1 MKRLLILCLFAITA
15 IATAFAQD
23 NEVTKKPY
31 VLPGKGHINVENL
44 SKSINTNMDIS
55 ELNLS
60 ELRVLRNAFA
70 ARQGH
75 IFMTGE
81 MRSIFETT
89 TWYDKRMWERFEQEE
104 RLNYDNEGTR
114 KTLPLKYTAK
124 EQEFIK
130 RLKDRENELLANGG
144 NFKPKKDG
152 WRVNTENIVNPY
164 QLESIDNQ
172 LKTALGKNGFAIVPD
187 NQQQLFHIYEKND
200 YHNFPS
206 FVTTDLYLQLFHM
219 FFDQGLKSIE
229 EEKFNGAMIDL
240 SQGLYDAMTAE
251 IKNAK
256 TTEVRDAAEWGQ
268 AFAAIALA
276 LASEKTPLPV
286 AANYAEMVS
295 HEINCATNSQN
306 DFSEFLRYN
315 KAKFA
320 YSLFRPRGHYTR
332 NDLVKRYFRAM
343 MWLQTAPMEA
353 DDPVQLQRAALMST
367 VVGSN
372 EKLLHSYNRI
382 FEPITFLMGA
392 PDNITILQVYQEVL
406 NTGMPVDILFANK
419 KAMKKLE
426 KKIVELSQQQTRIT
440 PKIQNTS
447 PYKINLMPQRY
458 QPDGEVL
465 NEMYDAVSEVSKRGA
480 PMGLDVMA
488 AMGTFKAEQIL
499 IDELKQ
505 DKQWE
510 EFTPSLN
517 KMKTR
522 MGEINWKETVATRW
536 MEALT
541 EMTKSNPD
549 YPYFMQTP
557 QWQKKDLNTALAS
570 WAELKHDA
578 ILYAKQPM
586 AAECGDY
593 GPPEPVIK
601 GYVEP
606 NTAFWEKAISLMDA
620 TMSLL
625 RKYDLVTEKIED
637 TNDRIKE
644 QAEVFLRISREELA
658 GKKLSDEDY
667 YQLETIGATFE
678 NISLALVRQKDQF
691 LAGWDNVEGADKS
704 IAVVADVFTANGNN
718 NPEPS
723 ILYEATGPAYE
734 IYVVVEIDGYLYL
747 TRGGVFSY
755 REFRRPVDEQRM
767 TDEEWQEKLKEYPN
781 TGVPS
786 WMEEITV
793 PLNQAP
799 QDNEQVFYS
808 SGC

>member
-1 MKRLLILCLFAITA
+1 
-15 IATAFAQD
+15 
-23 NEVTKKPY
+23 
-31 VLPGKGHINVENL
+31 
-44 SKSINTNMDIS
+44 
-55 ELNLS
+55 
-60 ELRVLRNAFA
+60 
-70 ARQGH
+70 
-75 IFMTGE
+75 
-81 MRSIFETT
+81 
-89 TWYDKRMWERFEQEE
+89 
-104 RLNYDNEGTR
+104 
-114 KTLPLKYTAK
+114 
-124 EQEFIK
+124 
-130 RLKDRENELLANGG
+130 
-144 NFKPKKDG
+144 
-152 WRVNTENIVNPY
+152 
-164 QLESIDNQ
+164 
-172 LKTALGKNGFAIVPD
+172 
-187 NQQQLFHIYEKND
+187 
-200 YHNFPS
+200 
-206 FVTTDLYLQLFHM
+206 
-219 FFDQGLKSIE
+219 
-229 EEKFNGAMIDL
+229 
-240 SQGLYDAMTAE
+240 
-251 IKNAK
+251 
-256 TTEVRDAAEWGQ
+256 
-268 AFAAIALA
+268 
-276 LASEKTPLPV
+276 
-286 AANYAEMVS
+286 
-295 HEINCATNSQN
+295 
-306 DFSEFLRYN
+306 
-315 KAKFA
+315 
-320 YSLFRPRGHYTR
+320 
-332 NDLVKRYFRAM
+332 
-343 MWLQTAPMEA
+343 
-353 DDPVQLQRAALMST
+353 
-367 VVGSN
+367 
-372 EKLLHSYNRI
+372 
-382 FEPITFLMGA
+382 
-392 PDNITILQVYQEVL
+392 
-406 NTGMPVDILFANK
+406 
-419 KAMKKLE
+419 
-426 KKIVELSQQQTRIT
+426 
-440 PKIQNTS
+440 
-447 PYKINLMPQRY
+447 
-458 QPDGEVL
+458 
-465 NEMYDAVSEVSKRGA
+465 MYDAVSEVSKRGA

>member
-1 MKRLLILCLFAITA
+1 M
-15 IATAFAQD
+15 
-23 NEVTKKPY
+23 
-31 VLPGKGHINVENL
+31 
-44 SKSINTNMDIS
+44 S
-55 ELNLS
+55 
-60 ELRVLRNAFA
+60 
-70 ARQGH
+70 
-75 IFMTGE
+75 
-81 MRSIFETT
+81 
-89 TWYDKRMWERFEQEE
+89 
-104 RLNYDNEGTR
+104 
-114 KTLPLKYTAK
+114 
-124 EQEFIK
+124 
-130 RLKDRENELLANGG
+130 
-144 NFKPKKDG
+144 
-152 WRVNTENIVNPY
+152 
-164 QLESIDNQ
+164 
-172 LKTALGKNGFAIVPD
+172 
-187 NQQQLFHIYEKND
+187 
-200 YHNFPS
+200 
-206 FVTTDLYLQLFHM
+206 
-219 FFDQGLKSIE
+219 
-229 EEKFNGAMIDL
+229 
-240 SQGLYDAMTAE
+240 
-251 IKNAK
+251 
-256 TTEVRDAAEWGQ
+256 
-268 AFAAIALA
+268 
-276 LASEKTPLPV
+276 
-286 AANYAEMVS
+286 
-295 HEINCATNSQN
+295 
-306 DFSEFLRYN
+306 DF
-315 KAKFA
+315 
-320 YSLFRPRGHYTR
+320 
-332 NDLVKRYFRAM
+332 
-343 MWLQTAPMEA
+343 
-353 DDPVQLQRAALMST
+353 
-367 VVGSN
+367 
-372 EKLLHSYNRI
+372 
-382 FEPITFLMGA
+382 
-392 PDNITILQVYQEVL
+392 
-406 NTGMPVDILFANK
+406 
-419 KAMKKLE
+419 E